1 MEQINLEEYRQA
13 IIDSYTSYIDVMRHS
28 NTSWCE
34 DGIRRAKEA
43 KTIEELNNLEDT
55 IEIAWDHQCG

>member
-28 NTSWCE
+28 DTSWCE
-34 DGIRRAKEA
+34 DGIRRTKEA
-43 KTIEELNNLEDT
+43 KTLEELETLDET
-55 IEIAWDHQCG
+55 IERAWDKLD

>member
-1 MEQINLEEYRQA
+1 METNLEDLREAVISSFSTYQEVYGTK
-13 IIDSYTSYIDVMRHS
+13 D
-28 NTSWCE
+28 WCE

-55 IEIAWDHQCG
+55 IETAWDRQC